1 MKKILSEQELMS
13 KLQKCRLLALD
24 FDGVLTDNSVYVDSN
39 GKEMVR
45 CDRYD
50 SIGLGMLKKLDAL
63 TVVIVTNETFGS
75 PVTHRAKKYGIDC
88 CHVGP
93 GREKF
98 PTLYEFATGLNIG
111 LENTCYVGND
121 VNDLDCLK
129 NVGLA
134 VAVADSHPDI
144 LGSVDFIT
152 SKPGGHGAVR
162 EICDLL
168 LKVNK
173 KEASP

>member
-1 MKKILSEQELMS
+1 MKKLLSKQELES
-13 KLQKCRLLALD
+13 RLQKCRLLALD
-24 FDGVLTDNSVYVDSN
+24 FDGVLTDNGVFVDSE

-45 CDRYD
+45 CDKYD
-50 SIGLGMLKKLDAL
+50 SMGLSILKKCRAVTIVILTQEPSKIGLVPKRAEKL
-63 TVVIVTNETFGS
+63 
-75 PVTHRAKKYGIDC
+75 GIDC
-88 CHVGP
+88 RCGLGP
-93 GREKF
+93 GEKL
-98 PTLYEFATGLNIG
+98 PILQELVRKLSIG
-111 LENTCYVGND
+111 LENVCYIGND
-121 VNDLDCLK
+121 LNDLGCLE

-168 LKVNK
+168 IKVNK
-173 KEASP
+173 KGD